1 MKVFFLAAFNDEGLS
16 GLMKSSYAARTE
28 AMTKMAEGAGGK
40 LNNLTFLQGHFDVL
54 VEMELDSV
62 ETASGIAATVRL
74 SGAIEDL
81 MMMPEFNID
90 KSISAAAKIGYAA
103 PGQE

>member
-1 MKVFFLAAFNDEGLS
+1 MKVFFLAAFNDDGLA
-16 GLMKSSYAARTE
+16 GLLKSSYAARRQ
-28 AMTKMAEGAGGK
+28 AMENMAQGAGGK

-62 ETASGIAATVRL
+62 ETASAIAATVRR
-74 SGAIEDL
+74 SGVIDDL
-81 MMMPEFNID
+81 IVMPEFNID
-90 KSISAAAKIGYAA
+90 KSISAAAKLGYAP

>member
-1 MKVFFLAAFNDEGLS
+1 MKVFFLAAFNAEGLA
-16 GLMKSSYAARTE
+16 GLMKSSYAARTK
-28 AMTKMAEGAGGK
+28 AMEKMAEGAGGK
-40 LNNLTFLQGHFDVL
+40 LNDLTFLQGHFDVL

-62 ETASGIAATVRL
+62 ETASAIAATVRL

-81 MMMPEFNID
+81 MMLPEFNID
-90 KSISAAAKIGYAA
+90 KSISTAAKLGYAA

>member
-1 MKVFFLAAFNDEGLS
+1 MKVFFLAAYSDEGLA
-16 GLMKSSYAARTE
+16 GLMKSSYAVRKE
-28 AMTKMAEGAGGK
+28 AMKKMAEGAGGK
-40 LNNLTFLQGHFDVL
+40 LNNITFLQGHYDVL

-62 ETASGIAATVRL
+62 ETASVRL

-90 KSISAAAKIGYAA
+90 KSISVAAKVGYAS